1 MSSGTIKGKILLL
14 LLALVVRYCLLSQC
28 GHFIPVSKVKELL
41 TVCFQLQ
48 SLPQLWQVGMVPS
61 PLFSPAACYMFS
73 SCSIRL
79 SVDGCVAHIFLF
91 FFPFLRFF
99 PYVLIIYI
107 VSVSFFAFLSSF
119 VSLLFLRFV

>member
-14 LLALVVRYCLLSQC
+14 LLAFVVRYCLLSQC
-28 GHFIPVSKVKELL
+28 GHFIPVSKAKELL
-41 TVCFQLQ
+41 ICFQPQ
-48 SLPQLWQVGMVPS
+48 ALPQLWQVGMVPS

-91 FFPFLRFF
+91 FFRFLRFL
-99 PYVLIIYI
+99 PNGLIIYI
-107 VSVSFFAFLSSF
+107 DAVASFAS
-119 VSLLFLRFV
+119 